1 MQINNLRKNKQGLT
15 IIELLVAIFIFSILL
30 TIIMGIYVAFSNSQ
44 NRTQIAQRLLNDAQ
58 YALESM
64 AREVRSDKVYYDYV
78 DCDTEINITNITDCV
93 ILQKADGTIVAFGVE
108 PDGGGI
114 PEVISYFVKN
124 GSTWSNGGSVF
135 DISQN
140 DAAIDSI
147 NFIISPTAPGTDP
160 LTSDSANQNPL
171 VTIELQIS
179 TNASQSFEQ
188 VSYNLQTSVSPRVY
202 TR

>member
-1 MQINNLRKNKQGLT
+1 MLTNNLRQNKTGLT

-44 NRTQIAQRLLNDAQ
+44 NRTQISQRLLNDAQ

-64 AREVRSDKVYYDYV
+64 AREVRNDKVYYDYV
-78 DCDTEINITNITDCV
+78 DCNTEINITNIEDCV
-93 ILQKADGTIVAFGVE
+93 ILEKSDGTIVAFGTE
-108 PDGGGI
+108 PDGGGHI
-114 PEVISYFVKN
+114 EVITYFVKN
-124 GSTWSNGGSVF
+124 GSTWSHGGNVF

-140 DAAIDSI
+140 DAVIDSV
-147 NFIISPTAPGTDP
+147 NFIISPTAPGVDP

-179 TNASQSFEQ
+179 TNSNQSYEQ
-188 VSYNLQTSVSPRVY
+188 VTYNLQTSVSPRVY
-202 TR
+202 RR